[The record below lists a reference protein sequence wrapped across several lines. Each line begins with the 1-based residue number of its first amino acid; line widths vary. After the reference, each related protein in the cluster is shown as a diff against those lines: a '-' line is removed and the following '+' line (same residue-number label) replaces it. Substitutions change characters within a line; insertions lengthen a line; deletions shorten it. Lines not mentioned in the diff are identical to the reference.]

1 MASSGHSEPLL
12 SVVIPVYNE
21 KDFIE
26 QVVRRVRET
35 PYRKEIIIVD
45 DGSADGTREVL
56 RRLQGDDV
64 RVIYHDKNQGKG
76 AALRTGFA
84 QTRGEIVL
92 VQDADLEYNP
102 ADYPALLQP
111 ILDGRA
117 DAVFGSR
124 FLGGPHRVMLF
135 WHRAGNSVLTF
146 LSNVLTNLDLTD
158 METGYKAFRGD
169 LIRSMRI
176 RSNRFGVEPELTAKL
191 ARMKARVYETPISY
205 SGRDYAQG
213 KKITWRDG
221 ISALWHIFRFRF
233 FGG

>member
-1 MASSGHSEPLL
+1 
-12 SVVIPVYNE
+12 
-21 KDFIE
+21 
-26 QVVRRVRET
+26 
-35 PYRKEIIIVD
+35 
-45 DGSADGTREVL
+45 
-56 RRLQGDDV
+56 
-64 RVIYHDKNQGKG
+64 
-76 AALRTGFA
+76 
-84 QTRGEIVL
+84 
-92 VQDADLEYNP
+92 
-102 ADYPALLQP
+102 
-111 ILDGRA
+111 
-117 DAVFGSR
+117 
-124 FLGGPHRVMLF
+124 MLF

-169 LIRSMRI
+169 LIRSLRI

-221 ISALWHIFRFRF
+221 ICALWHIFRFRF

>member
-1 MASSGHSEPLL
+1 MPDALTRETALL

-21 KDFIE
+21 KNTIAE
-26 QVVRRVRET
+26 VVRRVRQT
-35 PYRKEIIIVD
+35 PFRKEIIIVD
-45 DGSADGTREVL
+45 DFSTDGTRDAL
-56 RRLQGDDV
+56 KALTGDDI
-64 RVIYHDKNQGKG
+64 RIIYHERNLGKG

-84 QTRGEIVL
+84 ETRGDMVI

-102 ADYPALLQP
+102 SDYPTLLEP

-124 FLGGPHRVMLF
+124 FLGGPHRVLFF
-135 WHRAGNSVLTF
+135 WHRVGNSALTV
-146 LSNVLTNLDLTD
+146 LSNMMTNLDLTD

-169 LIRSMRI
+169 VIRQIEIKSP
-176 RSNRFGVEPELTAKL
+176 RFGVEPELTAKL
-191 ARMKARVYETPISY
+191 AGMGARIYETPISY

-221 ISALWHIFRFRF
+221 LAALWHIFRFRF
-233 FGG
+233 FG